1 MADITRTRMTLDEFK
16 TLPESMDHIEL
27 IDGELI
33 MSPAPK
39 YKHQKT
45 VGNTF
50 VVLKQLPQGTTVIS
64 PMDVYLD
71 ENVLQPDVFWV
82 SGADSPCSLGD
93 DGYWHGA
100 PDLVV
105 EVLSASTARR
115 DHGVKFGLYEQYGTR
130 EYWLLDA
137 EGEFVEVFHREDDAL
152 VRSGVYGAGD
162 SFALSVLPDVV
173 IQVAALFA

>member
-1 MADITRTRMTLDEFK
+1 MADITQTRMTLDEFK

-39 YKHQKT
+39 YKHQKA
-45 VGNTF
+45 
-50 VVLKQLPQGTTVIS
+50 VLSTAAKLLQLPQGTTVVS

-82 SGADSPCSLGD
+82 NEADSLCKLGN

-115 DHGVKFGLYEQYGTR
+115 DHGVKFRLYEQHGTR
-130 EYWLLDA
+130 EYWLVDA
-137 EGEFVEVFHREDDAL
+137 EGEFVEVFHRENDMLA
-152 VRSGVYGAGD
+152 RAGVYGTD
-162 SFALSVLPDVV
+162 ESFALSILPDVI
-173 IQVAALFA
+173 IQVAALFG

>member
-1 MADITRTRMTLDEFK
+1 MADITRTRITLDEFK
-16 TLPESMDHIEL
+16 MLPESMDHIEL

-39 YKHQKT
+39 YKHQKA
-45 VGNTF
+45 VLNTAARLLQF
-50 VVLKQLPQGTTVIS
+50 PQGTTVVS

-82 SGADSPCSLGD
+82 SGDDSLCRLGD

-115 DHGVKFGLYEQYGTR
+115 DHGVKFGLYEQHGTR
-130 EYWLLDA
+130 EYWLVDA
-137 EGEFVEVFHREDDAL
+137 EGEFVEVFHRDGARL
-152 VRSGVYGAGD
+152 ARAGVYGTD
-162 SFALSVLPDVV
+162 ESFALSLLPDVV
-173 IQVAALFA
+173 IQVSALFA